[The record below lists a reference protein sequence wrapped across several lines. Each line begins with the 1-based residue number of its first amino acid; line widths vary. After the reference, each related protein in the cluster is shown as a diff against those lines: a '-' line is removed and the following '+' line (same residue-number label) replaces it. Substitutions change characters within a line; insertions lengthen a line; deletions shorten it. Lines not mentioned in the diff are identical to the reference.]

1 MLCHAKEVAS
11 DIEIKMFTLLH
22 VCKEELDLRFC
33 RPPELSVA
41 HFFNADFRRIQHF
54 GYGDSVELAQNPVLD
69 MLNIIQISKIMWS
82 VNSKDSSQKIVRL
95 ENRTFW

>member
-41 HFFNADFRRIQHF
+41 HF
-54 GYGDSVELAQNPVLD
+54 L
-69 MLNIIQISKIMWS
+69 MQI
-82 VNSKDSSQKIVRL
+82 L
-95 ENRTFW
+95 EEFSTLVTVTAWNLLRTQFLIC